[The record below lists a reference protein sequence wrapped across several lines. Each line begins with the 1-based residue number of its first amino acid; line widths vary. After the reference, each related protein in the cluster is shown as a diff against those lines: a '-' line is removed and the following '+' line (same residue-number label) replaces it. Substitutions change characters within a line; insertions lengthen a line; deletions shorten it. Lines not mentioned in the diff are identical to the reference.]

1 MLDLLKRPEVSHRDI
16 SALTPDLNID
26 SKVSEQIEID
36 VKYAGYIERQ
46 QEDIDKLRRHENT
59 AIPASFDYDKVS
71 GLSNEVKQKL
81 NDAKPETLAR
91 ASRIPGVTPAAISLI
106 IGVTKEKRGLIMSSQ
121 TIQQELEL
129 GIQTLGLNCSAYQQ
143 QQLLTYLEMLQRWN
157 KAYNLTA
164 IREPIQMV
172 RLHLLDSLAIHPYIQ
187 GVKNIIDVGTG
198 PGLPG
203 IPLAI
208 LNPDINFTLLDS
220 NGKKTR
226 FLFQAINDLS
236 LANAKEVNQRVEK
249 YQSKSSFDIVVSRAF
264 SSISDMLNQCDHLV
278 SKSGCFLAMKGKKP
292 DSELSQITKNYKVV
306 DLSQVNV
313 PKIDSERH
321 LIKIIKTDDSV

>member
-1 MLDLLKRPEVSHRDI
+1 
-16 SALTPDLNID
+16 
-26 SKVSEQIEID
+26 
-36 VKYAGYIERQ
+36 
-46 QEDIDKLRRHENT
+46 
-59 AIPASFDYDKVS
+59 
-71 GLSNEVKQKL
+71 
-81 NDAKPETLAR
+81 
-91 ASRIPGVTPAAISLI
+91 
-106 IGVTKEKRGLIMSSQ
+106 MSSQ

-129 GIQTLGLNCSAYQQ
+129 GIQTLGLNCSVNQQ

-264 SSISDMLNQCDHLV
+264 SSIPDMLNQCDHLV